1 MWLRSKLESSVL
13 STALIVIYKTVL
25 CKFRKQ
31 QITVI
36 LARLDY
42 KFINSKKKQQQWL
55 TLQIKP

>member
-13 STALIVIYKTVL
+13 STALLAIYKTVL

-42 KFINSKKKQQQWL
+42 KFINSKKNNNNG
-55 TLQIKP
+55 